1 LLFFRLTVILTDMS
15 SKDTLS
21 ETGAAL
27 SRAGGTLSVLSGVAP
42 ELLAAAQ
49 VELDAYKDA
58 AATLEAKAK
67 ALEEHLTAIATLLPE
82 VRQET
87 RALKQ
92 RNKKAYT
99 VLQKVLHGKTI
110 APRPAPKP
118 KTKPIPPAPT
128 ESEVLEAP
136 TSEVPAPKKVATPR
150 RKSPTKAS

>member
-1 LLFFRLTVILTDMS
+1 MS

-27 SRAGGTLSVLSGVAP
+27 TRAGGTLSVLSGVAP

-58 AATLEAKAK
+58 AATLETKAK
-67 ALEEHLTAIATLLPE
+67 ALEEHLNAIVTLLPE
-82 VRQET
+82 VRKET

-99 VLQKVLHGKTI
+99 LLQKVLHGKSIT
-110 APRPAPKP
+110 ARPAPKA
-118 KTKPIPPAPT
+118 KPIPPAPT
-128 ESEVLEAP
+128 ESVVREVPAVVA
-136 TSEVPAPKKVATPR
+136 TPAPKKPTATR
-150 RKSPTKAS
+150 RKTPTKTS

>member
-1 LLFFRLTVILTDMS
+1 M

-27 SRAGGTLSVLSGVAP
+27 TRAGGTLSVLSGVAP

-58 AATLEAKAK
+58 AATLETKAK
-67 ALEEHLTAIATLLPE
+67 ALEEHLTSIATLLPE
-82 VRQET
+82 VRKET

-99 VLQKVLHGKTI
+99 LLQKVLHGKSI

-118 KTKPIPPAPT
+118 KPIPPAPT
-128 ESEVLEAP
+128 EAEATAVASPKP
-136 TSEVPAPKKVATPR
+136 TASR
-150 RKSPTKAS
+150 RKPTTKTS

>member
-1 LLFFRLTVILTDMS
+1 L

-21 ETGAAL
+21 ETGATL
-27 SRAGGTLSVLSGVAP
+27 TRAGGTLSVLSGVAP

-58 AATLEAKAK
+58 AATLETKAK

-82 VRQET
+82 VRKET

-99 VLQKVLHGKTI
+99 LLQKVLQGKSI
-110 APRPAPKP
+110 SPRPAPKP
-118 KTKPIPPAPT
+118 KPIPPAPT
-128 ESEVLEAP
+128 EAEQNA
-136 TSEVPAPKKVATPR
+136 TPAPKPTVTR
-150 RKSPTKAS
+150 RKPAQKSA

>member
-1 LLFFRLTVILTDMS
+1 M

-21 ETGAAL
+21 ETGVTL
-27 SRAGGTLSVLSGVAP
+27 TRAGGTLSVLSGIAP

-58 AATLEAKAK
+58 AATLETKAK
-67 ALEEHLTAIATLLPE
+67 ALEEHLTSIATLLPE
-82 VRQET
+82 VRKET

-99 VLQKVLHGKTI
+99 LLQKVLQGKAI

-118 KTKPIPPAPT
+118 KPIPPAPT
-128 ESEVLEAP
+128 EAEAAAVASPKP
-136 TSEVPAPKKVATPR
+136 TTPR
-150 RKSPTKAS
+150 RKPTTKTS